1 MFWVI
6 TLRKNV
12 QCTNWWWSLLHL
24 RKADCS
30 FAVCSREEKAAGV
43 FGFFFFFNF
52 FKVSKNLFLVLCV
65 VCKIPASFKAWFL
78 KIPSFSSLFP
88 AGNTWAVQSTP
99 HFSFPPW
106 VYCHALKKKT
116 KKPRIL
122 RISQW
127 KWITGLFIGS
137 FFILAVLEVF
147 VTTGRRRQPVSFLL
161 LLFLFPLFLFFSIC
175 STWPPVCLLTV
186 RSLEA
191 DLLPWLCGKWGI
203 NFVSAARKKQEQTE
217 KQKSKRTCIIQVF
230 QVKWDLQEDA
240 RGGR

>member
-1 MFWVI
+1 MVEFIALKKDRLFICCLLERRESCRSFW
-6 TLRKNV
+6 L
-12 QCTNWWWSLLHL
+12 
-24 RKADCS
+24 
-30 FAVCSREEKAAGV
+30 
-43 FGFFFFFNF
+43 FFFLNF

-127 KWITGLFIGS
+127 KWIAGLFIGS
-137 FFILAVLEVF
+137 FFILALWGSLWQQGE
-147 VTTGRRRQPVSFLL
+147 GDNQ
-161 LLFLFPLFLFFSIC
+161 FPFYCCCFSSLFFFPS
-175 STWPPVCLLTV
+175 V
-186 RSLEA
+186 
-191 DLLPWLCGKWGI
+191 LPDHLSAFWL
-203 NFVSAARKKQEQTE
+203 
-217 KQKSKRTCIIQVF
+217 
-230 QVKWDLQEDA
+230 
-240 RGGR
+240 